1 MQTSDKPVA
10 LVVGGTSGLGFEIAN
25 QLTSIGYKAYVAGRH
40 DPHEIHLEF
49 RAIDLIQ
56 ETYRRLVLCCGELIM
71 NLPRI
76 NTFVYAAGF
85 GQEGTID
92 SLSDT
97 AINAMM
103 CVGLAAPAALLHE
116 IIFKQGCLDEFI
128 AITST
133 SQLIHRPQE
142 PMYAATKAG
151 LGMLAKSV
159 ADGDKVKKTL
169 VFAPGGMNTK
179 FGSGQRQDVDRSTYL
194 DPAFVAGRIMELR
207 VGNYTYLHYLLPRYV
222 REAEV
227 IERR

>member
-40 DPHEIHLEF
+40 DPHEIHLEY

-56 ETYRRLVLCCGELIM
+56 ETYRRLALCCGELIM

-85 GQEGTID
+85 GQQGTID

-103 CVGLAAPAALLHE
+103 CVGLQAPAALLHE

-133 SQLIHRPQE
+133 SQMIPRPKE
-142 PMYAATKAG
+142 PLYAATKAY
-151 LGMLAKSV
+151 LGMLANSV

-169 VFAPGGMNTK
+169 VFAPGGMNTN
-179 FGSGQRQDVDRSTYL
+179 FGNGQRQDVDRSNYL
-194 DPAFVAGRIMELR
+194 DPAFVAKQVMELR
-207 VGNYTYLHYLLPRYV
+207 KRDYCYLHYLLPRDLLD
-222 REAEV
+222 AKT